1 MSYIHLQALKTGKKN
16 FNLKI
21 YQTIYSEK
29 ERGENNDMERK
40 VKEITKWRGVSG
52 GGGKGK
58 R

>member
-1 MSYIHLQALKTGKKN
+1 
-16 FNLKI
+16 LKI